1 MFDLKQVILTKK
13 CTSPVTEYLLEIT
26 TTDHDNG
33 LPKVFRYTDLYHP
46 DKDISLA
53 SMMISLWT
61 IPQNQENGK
70 GQIGRHTSP

>member
-46 DKDISLA
+46 DKDIPLA
-53 SMMISLWT
+53 SMVNISV
-61 IPQNQENGK
+61 
-70 GQIGRHTSP
+70 SS